1 MDAIVDHFVQPE
13 SVVYK
18 SIHNHGKNICG
29 RFHILAQFSFIVSD
43 TELDY
48 YHQKIN
54 LKVTSR
60 AAEQFKFRILGNYE
74 ISMKSLKCFKL
85 IGKYSAGH
93 TKRKFWQLS
102 QKAAGKH
109 FIKTLYYLIS
119 WICLQYF
126 VQGCNMYFL
135 GYVIKIMTSRSAM
148 LLVVSDL
155 HSEAKGSRFESG
167 C

>member
-1 MDAIVDHFVQPE
+1 MDAIVDHFIQPE

-126 VQGCNMYFL
+126 IPRLQHVFFRLCNQNNDESISY
-135 GYVIKIMTSRSAM
+135 
-148 LLVVSDL
+148 VVS
-155 HSEAKGSRFESG
+155 G
-167 C
+167 